1 MTAVVFI
8 SAFLSFTLDNYV
20 TISVSLFV
28 LFFWWIPRIRKNII
42 EEHHGSWKIFLMSYV
57 IKPTDKQLEQLAYDR
72 LGGKVETIPWSIIC
86 TFKKEGRK
94 KAFPGVDWE
103 VIDKTDNMLSMRVWV
118 EPNKG
123 LILHDHDVVEIITVE
138 KGVLNMNGLHYVEG
152 DKVRIKKGDI
162 HDPKNYQ
169 MQELILFVEFIKE

>member
-1 MTAVVFI
+1 MEENKHSCTEVLGVEVENKFI
-8 SAFLSFTLDNYV
+8 RRFLR
-20 TISVSLFV
+20 SLAALAIVFV
-28 LFFWWIPRIRKNII
+28 LGLSGHSRVVNGDWNFTNNDAI
-42 EEHHGSWKIFLMSYV
+42 V
-57 IKPTDKQLEQLAYDR
+57 I
-72 LGGKVETIPWSIIC
+72 
-86 TFKKEGRK
+86 
-94 KAFPGVDWE
+94 WE